1 MATTRFR
8 FGDDFTPANYRD
20 IERRAPHDENAK
32 FAEAINTASG
42 DNLFC
47 VPVADVQQT
56 NATTIG
62 LGDAFVGGFLP
73 ALLS

>member
-8 FGDDFTPANYRD
+8 CGDDFTLADYRA
-20 IERRAPHDENAK
+20 IEGGAPSDENAA
-32 FAEAINTASG
+32 FAETINAMAG
-42 DNLFC
+42 DRLVC
-47 VPVADVQQT
+47 VPVAAVEQA
-56 NATTIG
+56 NGTTIG